1 MNEQLIIHATKTIEA
16 LRSILDSSSL
26 KLAYSEEDFCIGTKK
41 ISSAAHPMVCF
52 CRYDFKELDTKT
64 IPYGEY
70 GVAFSIDWALKKRI
84 SPVLYMDGNSL
95 AAKGLA
101 TLLRARQNKLNE
113 KLPDYLYLPIME
125 IKCFTK
131 NVRGYNSHLKKKD
144 FDFVNEN
151 EWRYV
156 PVRRL
161 YIFVEE
167 SVKKA
172 TEFVVFEPNDA
183 KTWMRVKTM
192 IENFLTSLWKKGA
205 LAGAKPEHAFFVK
218 VGLGETMTYQDILNG
233 IMNIE
238 IGMAAVRPAE
248 FIILKFS
255 HKIVNA

>member
-156 PVRRL
+156 PRKSDIGGKL
-161 YIFVEE
+161 ISQNQSTYKKNKEKYNKKLLSYPLKFNKQDIELIFVAKE
-167 SVKKA
+167 
-172 TEFVVFEPNDA
+172 TEAQKISSEFSIDPQKIKVSNW
-183 KTWMRVKTM
+183 KT
-192 IENFLTSLWKKGA
+192 
-205 LAGAKPEHAFFVK
+205 
-218 VGLGETMTYQDILNG
+218 
-233 IMNIE
+233 
-238 IGMAAVRPAE
+238 
-248 FIILKFS
+248 
-255 HKIVNA
+255 